1 MATKKGTAKKTEAKA
16 EEPVVEKKVAPVK
29 EAPKK
34 AAPAPKAPKAL
45 KADLSLMPNADTHAL
60 SLPEFIKA
68 CYKTM
73 LGREATEKEMEH
85 HTRTVERHKRPH
97 IDIQIDIKKGGE
109 YQTLHA
115 LVPEGTLL
123 GE

>member
-1 MATKKGTAKKTEAKA
+1 MATKKGTKKT

-34 AAPAPKAPKAL
+34 AAPAPKAL
-45 KADLSLMPNADTHAL
+45 KADLSLMPDADTHAL
-60 SLPEFIKA
+60 SLPDFIKE
-68 CYKTM
+68 CYRTM
-73 LGREATEKEMEH
+73 LGREATEKEMLH

-109 YQTLHA
+109 YQTLHP
-115 LVPEGTLL
+115 LHPEGTLL

>member
-1 MATKKGTAKKTEAKA
+1 MATKKGTPKKTEAKA

-34 AAPAPKAPKAL
+34 VAPAPKAL
-45 KADLSLMPNADTHAL
+45 KADLSLMPNADTHGL

-73 LGREATEKEMEH
+73 LGREATEKELEF

-109 YQTLHA
+109 YQTIHA

>member
-1 MATKKGTAKKTEAKA
+1 MATKKGTPKKTEAKKA

-34 AAPAPKAPKAL
+34 VAPAPKAL
-45 KADLSLMPNADTHAL
+45 KADLSLMPDADTHGL
-60 SLPEFIKA
+60 SLSEFITE

-73 LGREATEKEMEH
+73 LGREPTEKEMAH
-85 HTRTVERHKRPH
+85 HTRSVERHKRPH
-97 IDIQIDIKKGGE
+97 MDIQIDIKKGGE
-109 YQTLHA
+109 YQTIHA